1 MSDFVDLRTVR
12 GKRTSI
18 VIDNSKV
25 EEISENL
32 FQGAAIRALFGGA
45 WGFVR
50 TDSLE
55 GLDEKVKSA
64 QRIAKKIGRRD
75 LLNLARSEPGTSV
88 NIPVSKDP
96 ASLTLEDKVALTKE
110 IERAAQLPGI
120 SSTRA
125 FYFEAQS
132 TTSYSSSEG
141 LELQSRVTRT
151 GFGISAVAARGS
163 LLQSSGEIR
172 AGVMGL
178 EIFDKHDAF
187 ALARDAATTALA
199 LLDADPPKGGRF
211 PVILD
216 QELGGVFIHEAVGH
230 ATEGDIIL
238 EGGSCLGGKLG
249 QQIGSDI
256 VTVKDDPSLPH
267 YGRYPFDDEGNASR
281 ETVLVRDGVLSS
293 YLHSRETAGR
303 LGGDPR
309 NARAQNYSKPVV
321 RMSNTYVA
329 NGDRSFEE
337 LLEEMGDGVYLIG
350 SRGGQV
356 NTAEGV
362 FQFNARRGYLV
373 RNGEMTKLLRDVS
386 LSGQT
391 LQILG
396 SVQAIASDLRFN
408 SGGCGKAGQTVPVGD
423 GAPHMFI
430 EKATVGGAG

>member
-1 MSDFVDLRTVR
+1 MSDFFDVRTVR
-12 GKRTSI
+12 GKRTGI

-25 EEISENL
+25 EEISESL
-32 FQGAAIRALFGGA
+32 FQGAAIRALRGGA

-55 GLDEKVKSA
+55 RLDDKVESA
-64 QRIAKKIGRRD
+64 QRIARKIDRRD
-75 LLNLARSEPGTSV
+75 ILNLARSEPGRSV
-88 NIPVSKDP
+88 EVPASKDP
-96 ASLTLEDKVALTKE
+96 ASLTLEDKVALIRE

-125 FYFEAQS
+125 FYFESES
-132 TTSYSSSEG
+132 TTSYRSSEG
-141 LELQSRVTRT
+141 LALQSRVTRT
-151 GFGISAVAARGS
+151 GFGISAVASRGS
-163 LLQSSGEIR
+163 LLQSSSEIR

-178 EIFDKHDAF
+178 EIFDRHDAF
-187 ALARDAATTALA
+187 HLARSAAKTALA
-199 LLDADPPKGGRF
+199 LLDADLPKGGRF
-211 PVILD
+211 PVVLD

-238 EGGSCLGGKLG
+238 EGGSCLEGKLG
-249 QQIGSDI
+249 QPIGSDI

-267 YGRYPFDDEGNASR
+267 YGHYPFDDEGSASK
-281 ETVLVRDGVLSS
+281 ETALVEDGVLRS

-303 LGGDPR
+303 LGGVPR
-309 NARAQNYSKPVV
+309 NARAQSYSKPVV

-337 LLEEMGDGVYLIG
+337 LLEEMGDGVYLVG

-373 RNGEMTKLLRDVS
+373 RNGEMTNLLRDVS

-391 LQILG
+391 LEILKG
-396 SVQAIASDLRFN
+396 VRSIASDLRFN
-408 SGGCGKAGQTVPVGD
+408 SGGCGKAGQTVPVSD